1 MGRRRRPRHLS
12 RPRSPAPPGI
22 PKGPLP
28 GASPTYAWCGR
39 PTGRGTS
46 PPELPDPPRRWR
58 RTGARPAAPPPRP
71 PPCPRVSPAPAP
83 PSSGPRV
90 RERWVLEFE
99 PTGRR
104 EPDRLIGW
112 VGGADPLEQ
121 VRLEFPSREAA
132 LAYAERYGLAC
143 EVSEPHRR
151 SVTPKPYVENF
162 LAVPTPELWPELL
175 LAA

>member
-1 MGRRRRPRHLS
+1 MDSTRLHGPAPPSAAPFPAALPGAARHSEGPASRRRPDLRLVWS
-12 RPRSPAPPGI
+12 A
-22 PKGPLP
+22 
-28 GASPTYAWCGR
+28 
-39 PTGRGTS
+39 
-46 PPELPDPPRRWR
+46 D
-58 RTGARPAAPPPRP
+58 RTGNQPARAPGPAEAVAPHRGAA
-71 PPCPRVSPAPAP
+71 CRLFSPAPAP
-83 PSSGPRV
+83 TSSAPRL

-121 VRLEFPSREAA
+121 VRLEFPSRGAA

-151 SVTPKPYVENF
+151 SITPKPYAENF
-162 LAVPTPELWPELL
+162 LAVPEPELWPELL

>member
-1 MGRRRRPRHLS
+1 MDSARLHG
-12 RPRSPAPPGI
+12 PATPSAAPSLAA
-22 PKGPLP
+22 LP
-28 GASPTYAWCGR
+28 GAARHPEGPTSRHR
-39 PTGRGTS
+39 PNLRLVWSADRATDQ
-46 PPELPDPPRRWR
+46 P
-58 RTGARPAAPPPRP
+58 ARASGPAEAAAPHRGAA
-71 PPCPRVSPAPAP
+71 CRLFSPARAP
-83 PSSGPRV
+83 TSSAPRL

-99 PTGRR
+99 PAGRR
-104 EPDRLIGW
+104 EPDRLMGW

-151 SVTPKPYVENF
+151 SVTPKPYAENF
-162 LAVPTPELWPELL
+162 LAVPEPELWPDLL